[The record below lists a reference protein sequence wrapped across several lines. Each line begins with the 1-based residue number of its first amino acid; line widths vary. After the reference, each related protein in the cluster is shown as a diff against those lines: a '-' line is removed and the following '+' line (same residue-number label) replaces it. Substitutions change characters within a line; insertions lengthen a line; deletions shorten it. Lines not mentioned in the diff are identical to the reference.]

1 MSAVVIAVVIVVV
14 AWVWRVAHVR
24 RLTQRVMADRRLGL
38 DGIILGG
45 EGFVLERAGAPAIL
59 LLHGAGDT
67 PQTLRYLAAGLYA
80 RGFHVAVPLL
90 PGHGRSIRDFA
101 SINAGQLI
109 AATHASY
116 RELKATHD
124 WVAVIG
130 LSMGGALGV
139 QLAAETSDL
148 PALGLVAPYLA
159 MPPRIEW
166 AARFAWAWGT
176 FVPIVRSSEGLSIL
190 DPEERQRNLAYGVF
204 TAAGLRA
211 LRDVMR
217 IAIAALPRVT
227 VPTLIVQSR
236 TDNRIDS
243 AATKRCFARLGAR
256 EKRIEWITGAAHVI
270 TVDYGH
276 EHVIELLGAWME
288 SHAPRRSEPVPTENG
303 RRGSRPS

>member
-1 MSAVVIAVVIVVV
+1 MFPVVV
-14 AWVWRVAHVR
+14 ATVIIVAWACRAAHVR
-24 RLTQRVMADRRLGL
+24 RLTQRVMAERRLGP

-45 EGFVLERAGAPAIL
+45 EGFVFERADAPAIL

-80 RGFHVAVPLL
+80 RGFHVAAPLL
-90 PGHGRSIRDFA
+90 PGHGRSICDFA
-101 SINAGQLI
+101 SISATQLI

-148 PALGLVAPYLA
+148 PALGLIAPYLV

-166 AARFAWAWGT
+166 AARFAWAWGP
-176 FVPIVRSSEGLSIL
+176 FVPIVRSSEGPSIL
-190 DPEERQRNLAYGVF
+190 DPEERERNLAYGVF
-204 TAAGLRA
+204 TVAGLRA

-217 IAIAALPRVT
+217 IAIGALPRVT
-227 VPTLIVQSR
+227 APTLMIQSR
-236 TDNRIDS
+236 GDNRIDS
-243 AATKRCFARLGAR
+243 AAAERCFARLGAR

-276 EHVIELLGAWME
+276 EHVIDLLGAWME
-288 SHAPRRSEPVPTENG
+288 SHASRRPESVSTQNG